1 MPGYEVITEKLLH
14 LLHYLRQL
22 EEIQPDTYDRY
33 ASDLTRRLATERLI
47 QLIVDIA
54 LDINNLM
61 LSAHRLAPA
70 SDYFNSFLD
79 LGEAGVLDRVFAVSI
94 APSTSIRNRL
104 VHEYEKTD
112 DRIVFAS
119 IPKFLDLYRQY
130 ADFINKAS
138 S

>member
-1 MPGYEVITEKLLH
+1 MPGHEVITEKLLR
-14 LLHYLRQL
+14 LLQYLQQL

-33 ASDLTRRLATERLI
+33 ASDLTRRLAAERLI

-61 LSAHRLAPA
+61 LSAYRRAPA
-70 SDYFNSFLD
+70 SDYFNSFID
-79 LGEAGVLDRVFAVSI
+79 LAEAGVLDAAFALSI

-119 IPKFLDLYRQY
+119 IPKFLGLYRKY
-130 ADFINKAS
+130 ADFINKANS
-138 S
+138 